1 MAEIKTILEKM
12 IQFFSPYLQGSIGEF
27 PDDFPGEAYEEKRI
41 QGLQGQVVEQIMEID
56 KDWWRSSM
64 IDPRMAEI
72 LLEEVTDERA
82 FLAQQERLSEY
93 LINRF

>member
-1 MAEIKTILEKM
+1 
-12 IQFFSPYLQGSIGEF
+12 
-27 PDDFPGEAYEEKRI
+27 
-41 QGLQGQVVEQIMEID
+41 
-56 KDWWRSSM
+56 
-64 IDPRMAEI
+64 